1 MSECDLSYLIS
12 SMYYGREIMKVIVAM
27 SMVIM
32 MLIIIIM
39 MMHMYDLYYYYIGVL
54 YAKDS
59 SGGELLSYQVYAI
72 LFCIGKQVMIV
83 E

>member
-1 MSECDLSYLIS
+1 
-12 SMYYGREIMKVIVAM
+12 MKVIVAM
-27 SMVIM
+27 SMM
-32 MLIIIIM
+32 M

-72 LFCIGKQVMIV
+72 LFCIGKQVMMM
-83 E
+83 

>member
-1 MSECDLSYLIS
+1 
-12 SMYYGREIMKVIVAM
+12 MKVIVAM
-27 SMVIM
+27 SMVMM
-32 MLIIIIM
+32 MLIIIM

-72 LFCIGKQVMIV
+72 LFCIGKQVMMM
-83 E
+83 

>member
-1 MSECDLSYLIS
+1 MH
-12 SMYYGREIMKVIVAM
+12 YGREIMKVIVAM
-27 SMVIM
+27 SMM
-32 MLIIIIM
+32 M

-72 LFCIGKQVMIV
+72 LFCIGKQVMMM
-83 E
+83 